1 MKKAAFALLFF
12 VLALVPAFAQTNY
25 GKFTVTTPTTLTAG
39 APEKGTTNSG
49 SSYTSV
55 TYSTQL
61 ANSDLYAVMTAE
73 YPFAVQRD
81 DLDRAIAVFAK
92 QLNATILKQA
102 TITLTSGEPAI
113 VASIRELDANGRDL
127 RIAYVVSYKGN
138 TAYQFMFAS
147 YADVTTTDMAAL
159 HTFLSTLRIN

>member
-1 MKKAAFALLFF
+1 MKKAAFALMFF

-49 SSYTSV
+49 SAYTSV

-61 ANSDLYAVMTAE
+61 ANSDSYAVMTAE

-81 DLDRAIAVFAK
+81 DLR
-92 QLNATILKQA
+92 QRYRRLCQG
-102 TITLTSGEPAI
+102 S
-113 VASIRELDANGRDL
+113 
-127 RIAYVVSYKGN
+127 
-138 TAYQFMFAS
+138 
-147 YADVTTTDMAAL
+147 
-159 HTFLSTLRIN
+159 

>member
-1 MKKAAFALLFF
+1 MKKAAFALMFF

-39 APEKGTTNSG
+39 APEKRTTNSG
-49 SSYTSV
+49 SSYTSA

-113 VASIRELDANGRDL
+113 VAAIRTVDANGRDF